1 MLIDLDIELI
11 FDRSTASPLLLSIG
25 YGNGHVVAQID
36 AESVIDDILTFIT
49 CHRAGK
55 AACWMEVGRFASC
68 SVTFTLSRDLISI
81 VIGTE
86 VSVRSFGQS
95 AGIHIPKDQLDKFV
109 VALKNA
115 QTKIKQQQAGG
126 NQL

>member
-1 MLIDLDIELI
+1 
-11 FDRSTASPLLLSIG
+11 
-25 YGNGHVVAQID
+25 
-36 AESVIDDILTFIT
+36 
-49 CHRAGK
+49 
-55 AACWMEVGRFASC
+55 
-68 SVTFTLSRDLISI
+68 LISI